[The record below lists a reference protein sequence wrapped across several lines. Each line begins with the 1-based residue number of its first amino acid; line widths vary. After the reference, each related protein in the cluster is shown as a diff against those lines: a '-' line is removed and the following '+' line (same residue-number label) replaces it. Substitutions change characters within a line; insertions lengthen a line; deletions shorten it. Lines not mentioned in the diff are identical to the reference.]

1 MAGKQGVGL
10 RTACPGLRLCP
21 HLRYAPQVIQE
32 TLVSFLSTYLVPPA
46 DHTPVQNDQGVVCSF
61 GNPADELQSSIS
73 DVVCV
78 EDAGFHVINVTGDDR
93 LRVLHNLT
101 TNDIQ
106 KLQPGDVCETFFT
119 TVKARIVQNGYVSCH
134 GDSHR
139 IWLPGGPLREF
150 LGHLKKYAF
159 RSDVAFEVV
168 ETPVSMLIGPNVPPI
183 VSGPAGSSFVTS
195 GLCGIRQ
202 SWGGSPVVLF
212 TADAA
217 GDGDAQELQFSGR
230 SLVEHWRIQE
240 RLPVTGVDL
249 TEEHLA
255 PEAGRNAAAISYQK
269 GCYLGQEP
277 IARIHAMGHVNRQLY
292 RCRPG
297 DETSEEPKGKAT
309 SFSNVTGQSPTA
321 LVVLRVSDSAVPV
334 PVTLPV
340 GSVVM
345 ATVAG
350 ADVS

>member
-1 MAGKQGVGL
+1 M
-10 RTACPGLRLCP
+10 
-21 HLRYAPQVIQE
+21 
-32 TLVSFLSTYLVPPA
+32 
-46 DHTPVQNDQGVVCSF
+46 
-61 GNPADELQSSIS
+61 
-73 DVVCV
+73 
-78 EDAGFHVINVTGDDR
+78 
-93 LRVLHNLT
+93 
-101 TNDIQ
+101 
-106 KLQPGDVCETFFT
+106 
-119 TVKARIVQNGYVSCH
+119 
-134 GDSHR
+134 
-139 IWLPGGPLREF
+139 
-150 LGHLKKYAF
+150 
-159 RSDVAFEVV
+159 AFEVV